1 MKDVVFTHEAGTDLE
16 AAYSWYEERRTGLG
30 HDFLLQ
36 VEAGIELL
44 KIQPLMC
51 QIKYKNVRQ
60 YIIKRF
66 PYNIFYIID
75 GNNTVIIAVLYAGQ
89 NPDLIKKRRIDK

>member
-1 MKDVVFTHEAGTDLE
+1 
-16 AAYSWYEERRTGLG
+16 
-30 HDFLLQ
+30 
-36 VEAGIELL
+36 
-44 KIQPLMC
+44 MC